1 MYKNNMDGV
10 SVTNYLFD
18 LPPQETVTGLR
29 LLECEVGLSEV
40 VVRKRRLQGNYFASD
55 VTMLACVELSRWEEE
70 EAGKLAVMQASKLLL
85 LLLWL
90 WWSTAFLTYALL
102 QHTHDARNPCYLAD
116 KTTK

>member
-1 MYKNNMDGV
+1 
-10 SVTNYLFD
+10 
-18 LPPQETVTGLR
+18 
-29 LLECEVGLSEV
+29 
-40 VVRKRRLQGNYFASD
+40 
-55 VTMLACVELSRWEEE
+55 MLACVELSRWEEE